1 MRVVIYELMSSF
13 SERVVGPLL
22 RNSGKRLYEAG
33 NRLEGDTL
41 SEDRVTPSLRRL
53 SLEGKQ
59 PQLEQTAFVA
69 PNATVLGDV

>member
-33 NRLEGDTL
+33 NRL
-41 SEDRVTPSLRRL
+41 L
-53 SLEGKQ
+53 SLIHI
-59 PQLEQTAFVA
+59 
-69 PNATVLGDV
+69 